1 MIGLISSAVRDLAES
16 NFIGD
21 RDDENIALPS
31 DPKLKINLTDTR
43 PLEDFDNTRD
53 IDMSLIL
60 GHPER
65 EWAFRHTLSSGT
77 LLGKSCQGTLKLAG
91 QPEQLQKYGYT
102 FGKHL
107 ALAYQACMDIEPFKL
122 QELPLTAT
130 FSLVSAPVLF
140 HLDYDPSLYEEIRK
154 GKQSVSNIDFRKVHK
169 IVQDGPGIDETKE
182 LQRKH
187 GQTAMDVLNEFPDCD
202 ARTALQN
209 IILAMQC
216 L

>member
-21 RDDENIALPS
+21 RDEQNNALPS
-31 DPKLKINLTDTR
+31 DPALKVDVPFDQN
-43 PLEDFDNTRD
+43 FDNFHSTKG
-53 IDMSLIL
+53 INMLHIL

-65 EWAFRHTLSSGT
+65 EWSFRHTLSSGS

-91 QPEQLQKYGYT
+91 LPKLLQKQGYL

-107 ALAYQACMDIEPFKL
+107 ALAWQASMDLEPFRF
-122 QELPLTAT
+122 EVLPHNTS
-130 FSLVSAPVLF
+130 FSLISAPILF
-140 HLDYDPSLYEEIRK
+140 HLDYDGSLYDEIKK
-154 GKQSVSNIDFRKVHK
+154 GKNSVDNINYEKVHQ
-169 IVQDGPGIDETKE
+169 IVLTGPGIENTKE

-187 GQTAMDVLNEFPDCD
+187 SQAAMTVLDEFAPSD
-202 ARTALQN
+202 ARNALMN
-209 IILAMQC
+209 IILAMQS

>member
-1 MIGLISSAVRDLAES
+1 VRDLAES

-21 RDDENIALPS
+21 RDEQNVALPS
-31 DPKLKINLTDTR
+31 DPSTR
-43 PLEDFDNTRD
+43 FEISNSNEIVEDMENVKT
-53 IDMSLIL
+53 IDMKFIL

-65 EWAFRHTLSSGT
+65 EWSFRHVLSSAS
-77 LLGKSCQGTLKLAG
+77 LLGRSCEGTLKLAG
-91 QPEQLQKYGYT
+91 QSETLQKHGYA

-107 ALAYQACMDIEPFKL
+107 ALAWQASMDLEPFRM
-122 QELPLTAT
+122 QDLPYNTS

-140 HLDYDPSLYEEIRK
+140 HLEHDHSLYEEIKK
-154 GKQSVSNIDFRKVHK
+154 GRLSADKINYK
-169 IVQDGPGIDETKE
+169 IVHQAVLNGPGIERTKE

-187 GQTAMDVLNEFPDCD
+187 GQAAMDVLNEFPAGN

>member
-1 MIGLISSAVRDLAES
+1 MRDLAES

-21 RDDENIALPS
+21 RDDDNVALPS
-31 DPKLKINLTDTR
+31 DPALKISLTDTK
-43 PLEDFDNTRD
+43 PLDDFDSTHE
-53 IDMSLIL
+53 IDMNLIF

-65 EWAFRHTLSSGT
+65 EWTFRHTLSSGT

-91 QPEQLQKYGYT
+91 QAEELQKLGYA

-107 ALAYQACMDIEPFKL
+107 ALAYQASMDLEPFKL
-122 QELPLTAT
+122 QELPLTTT

-140 HLDYDPSLYEEIRK
+140 HLDYDSSLYDEVRK
-154 GKQSVSNIDFRKVHK
+154 GKKSSTNIDYDKVHK
-169 IVQDGPGIDETKE
+169 IVSNGPGIDETKE

-187 GQTAMDVLNEFPDCD
+187 GQMAMDVLNEFPYCE

-209 IILAMQC
+209 IILAMEC

>member
-1 MIGLISSAVRDLAES
+1 MISSAVRDLAES
-16 NFIGD
+16 NFIGE
-21 RDDENIALPS
+21 RDEQNNALPS
-31 DPKLKINLTDTR
+31 DPALKIDA
-43 PLEDFDNTRD
+43 PFDHDFDQILTTKGIN
-53 IDMSLIL
+53 MQHVL

-65 EWAFRHTLSSGT
+65 EWSFRHTLSSGS

-91 QPEQLQKYGYT
+91 QPESLQKQGYL

-107 ALAYQACMDIEPFKL
+107 ALAWQASMDLEPFRL
-122 QELPLTAT
+122 PELPHNSS
-130 FSLVSAPVLF
+130 FSLISAPILY
-140 HLDYDPSLYEEIRK
+140 HLEYDPSLYEEIKK
-154 GKQSVSNIDFRKVHK
+154 GRRSVEDIDYQKVHE
-169 IVQDGPGIDETKE
+169 IVMTGPGVERTKE

-187 GQTAMDVLNEFPDCD
+187 SQSAMTVLDEFAPSD